1 MYTNTQTSRKPIIF
15 RILSMVFFIIP
26 SFFLNAQTLEWA
38 KTFGSKNSDF
48 GISIATDA
56 TGNVYTTGSFDEMT
70 DFDPGP
76 DTNFLSPNGNNDIF
90 IHKMDAQGNLLW
102 VKTFGDNRAEGGYAI
117 TVDKTGNVYV
127 TGYFTGTI
135 NFNPPSTIY
144 EFTESGNGNIF
155 VLKMDTDGNTLWA
168 KAMGGP
174 KGETGSSISID
185 DSGNIYTT
193 GWFSETVDFDPGMDT
208 FLLTSK
214 GKSDIFVHKMDNDG
228 NFLWAKSFGGADSD
242 YGYSIRID
250 ATGNI
255 FTTGN
260 FLETVDFDPGE
271 DVFNITCTGQDDS
284 FVQKL
289 DADGNFLWV
298 RVMEGSADVYAL
310 SMDVDDFGNVLTTG
324 AFRETADF
332 NPGTDV
338 ETHVSAGLNDM
349 FIQKINADGQ
359 LVWAKS
365 LGNAGRDVG
374 VYVYTDAAG
383 NVYTTGGFSET
394 VDFDAGEA
402 VANLTSAGKSD
413 IFIQKLDPAGNFLW
427 AHSFGGISDE
437 DGYSVTGDENGNI
450 FLLSNFQE
458 TVDFTTG
465 TTTTTHTSNGY
476 SDVVILKLSE
486 ITSGISDEN
495 TGVFL
500 TAYPN
505 PTFDILNILF
515 EKPVLYADLEIT
527 DIQGKVIFS
536 KQIENVSQE
545 QIDLQTYSGIY
556 FLHVRTQNS
565 RSVIKVVKK

>member
-1 MYTNTQTSRKPIIF
+1 MNTYFTNTILVFSLIILYVTS
-15 RILSMVFFIIP
+15 LD
-26 SFFLNAQTLEWA
+26 AQTLEWA

-70 DFDPGP
+70 DFDPGQE
-76 DTNFLSPNGNNDIF
+76 TYFLSPNGNNDIF
-90 IHKMDAQGNLLW
+90 IHKMDAQGNFLW
-102 VKTFGDNRAEGGYAI
+102 VKNFGGDRAESGYAI
-117 TVDKTGNVYV
+117 TVDKTGNIYV

-135 NFNPPSTIY
+135 NFDPPSTTY
-144 EFTESGNGNIF
+144 EFTEVGNGNIF
-155 VLKMDTDGNTLWA
+155 VLKMDGDGNTLWA
-168 KAMGGP
+168 KAMGGSN
-174 KGETGSSISID
+174 GESGYSISVD

-193 GWFSETVDFDPGMDT
+193 GWFAGAVDFDPGLDT
-208 FLLTSK
+208 FLLTSN
-214 GKSDIFVHKMDNDG
+214 GKSDIFVHKMDIDG
-228 NFLWAKSFGGADSD
+228 NFLWAKCFGGADSD

-271 DVFNITCTGQDDS
+271 NVFNITCTGQDDS

-289 DADGNFLWV
+289 DAEGNFLWV
-298 RVMEGSADVYAL
+298 RVIEGSAGVYAL
-310 SMDVDDFGNVLTTG
+310 SMDLDDFGNVLTTG
-324 AFRETADF
+324 AFRDTADF
-332 NPGTDV
+332 DPGPGV
-338 ETHVSAGLNDM
+338 ESHVSSGLNDM
-349 FIQKINADGQ
+349 FIQKINKDGQ
-359 LVWAKS
+359 FVWAKS
-365 LGNAGRDVG
+365 LGNTGRDVG

-402 VANLTSAGKSD
+402 VANLTSTGKSD

-427 AHSFGGISDE
+427 AHSFGGINSE

-450 FLLSNFQE
+450 LLSATFQE
-458 TVDFTTG
+458 TADFTTG
-465 TTTTTHTSNGY
+465 TTTTTLTSNGY
-476 SDVVILKLSE
+476 SDVVVLKLKE
-486 ITSGISDEN
+486 ITSGMSDEN

-527 DIQGKVIFS
+527 DTQGKTIFS
-536 KQIENVSQE
+536 KRIENVSQE
-545 QIDLQTYSGIY
+545 QIDLQAYSGIY
-556 FLHVRTQNS
+556 LLHVRTKDS